1 MSNKPKASPTMHE
14 VAEAAGVSIA
24 TVSRVINGNRPVGK
38 ELEERVTRAMKKL
51 HYHPSSLAR
60 SLKMNKTMLVGILVP
75 LLEHPGYSRMASGVE
90 KSLFQRG
97 YRGIICNSEEDEDRE
112 NKYIEMLLQQRVDG
126 IILNT
131 SARNPDYLTEL
142 QKNNVPIVLFDRRVQ
157 GVDCHQVFC
166 DNSLGGY
173 SGVEYLAQ
181 LGHKRIG
188 LIAAPA
194 YPEVMQ
200 RRLAGAKEAMLHYQM
215 DEDPDLIEIVD
226 TQWFEAGYEAGMRL
240 LQMKKPP
247 TAIFSLTDVTAVGVI
262 HAAIDMGIHVP
273 DELSVIGYDD
283 LPIASYTIPKL
294 TTVRQPLLE
303 MGEMAVSFLMKSI
316 ENPDVVSERAVLQ
329 TRLVVRQS
337 TAPPRHK
344 T

>member
-1 MSNKPKASPTMHE
+1 MPGKPRTSPTMHE
-14 VAEAAGVSIA
+14 VADEAGVSIA

-38 ELEERVTRAMKKL
+38 DLEERVHKAMKKL

-90 KSLFQRG
+90 KSLFERG
-97 YRGIICNSEEDEDRE
+97 YRGLICNSEEDETRE

-126 IILNT
+126 IIINT
-131 SARNPDYLTEL
+131 SARNPAYLTEL
-142 QKNNVPIVLFDRRVQ
+142 QKNNMPIVLFDRTVQ

-181 LGHKRIG
+181 TGHKRIG

-200 RRLAGAKEAMLHYQM
+200 RRLAGAKEAMMHYQM
-215 DEDPDLIEIVD
+215 DEDPDLIQIKD
-226 TQWFEAGYEAGMRL
+226 TQWFEMGYEAGTRL
-240 LQMKKPP
+240 LQMKNPP
-247 TAIFSLTDVTAVGVI
+247 TAIFSLTDVTAVGVM
-262 HAAIDMGIHVP
+262 HAAIDMGIRVP
-273 DELSVIGYDD
+273 DELSIVGYDD
-283 LPIASYTIPKL
+283 LPIASYTMPKL

-303 MGEMAVSFLMKSI
+303 MGEMAVNFLMRSI
-316 ENPDVVSERAVLQ
+316 ENPDAPSERAVLE
-329 TRLVVRQS
+329 TRLVERQS
-337 TAPPRHK
+337 TAPPRR
-344 T
+344 